1 MLWIEKRVMLVV
13 GIVFTTVILSFGEVT
28 YLEPLNG
35 EVLENGNQI
44 QWVIESP
51 EEVNFFIV
59 QRSKD
64 GVHFS
69 PLAMI
74 AKDAVSTEYTF
85 FDEKSNNE
93 SWFYRIVYVDYQ
105 GVGEFTGALYLE
117 YTYVSLDVESVKPP
131 TNITINDH
139 IVGEMNYWLNELEF
153 PTISKLGMVSSS
165 YTIAEKKMTIKK

>member
-13 GIVFTTVILSFGEVT
+13 GIVFTTVILCFGEVS

-64 GVHFS
+64 GIHFS

-74 AKDAVSTEYTF
+74 AKDAASTEYTF

-93 SWFYRIVYVDYQ
+93 SWFYRIVDVDYQ
-105 GVGEFTGALYLE
+105 GVGQFSGALYLE
-117 YTYVSLDVESVKPP
+117 YTYGSLDVESVKPP

-139 IVGEMNYWLNELEF
+139 IVGEMNYWLSELEF
-153 PTISKLGMVSSS
+153 PTISKLGIVSS
-165 YTIAEKKMTIKK
+165 YTIAEKKITIKK